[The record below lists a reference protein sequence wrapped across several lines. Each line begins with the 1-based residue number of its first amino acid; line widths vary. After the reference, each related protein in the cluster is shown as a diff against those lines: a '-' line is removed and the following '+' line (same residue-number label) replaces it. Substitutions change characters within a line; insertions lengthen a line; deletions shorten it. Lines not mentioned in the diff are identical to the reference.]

1 MAEFDRRTPAGKAG
15 KDSVFARQQ
24 GSSASAKDVVRIK
37 KGHPAVHGA

>member
-1 MAEFDRRTPAGKAG
+1 MAEFDRRTPPGKAG
-15 KDSVFARQQ
+15 KDGAFARQQ